1 MTQIIQTPKQQT
13 YLSKLLGYDYTIEY
27 QFGSDNAA
35 ADALSR
41 IPPQG
46 QCLTLSLPTFEF
58 LGEVRTL
65 LHQSSIFLDMWNK
78 VRTSPTDLPGYSIR
92 RELLFYHDKLW
103 LPSYCSFIPL
113 LLDEFHSTP
122 FGGTHGHSQNLSPLT
137 CQFRLGRHAQ
147 RCPSLHFS
155 ILYLSTN

>member
-13 YLSKLLGYDYTIEY
+13 YLSKLLGYDYTIECR
-27 QFGSDNAA
+27 SSSSNAVV
-35 ADALSR
+35 DALSR
-41 IPPQG
+41 ISPQG
-46 QCLTLSLPTFEF
+46 QCLTLYLPTFKF
-58 LGEVRTL
+58 LGELRTS
-65 LHQSSIFLDMWNK
+65 LHQSSTFLNMWNM
-78 VRTSPTDLPGYSIR
+78 VRTSPTDHLGYSIR